1 MDLSDS
7 WKTKVPAILF
17 VGDWD
22 RRAGVS
28 CEAGGRSG
36 IPSVFIYP
44 EWQGKSACSRR
55 QLYIGERQLMLSGS
69 GVPHEYYPLEENHWT
84 TCWIVFRG
92 EYLTEMMKGLGF
104 IDFAYE
110 KDAVNEKI
118 EKLFHQLLGA
128 AKDPLYGDE
137 YCSVLIYEYIMSI
150 RQTMMEHKK
159 YSGLGDKDI
168 LQHAVIY
175 MNENYASDITL
186 EELAEIGGVTKQHFC
201 RVFKEQMKMR
211 PMEYLARRRMA
222 SARNLLLTTT
232 KSIAEIGEAV
242 GYDNP
247 TYFGM
252 VFKKYEGITPTDC
265 RKRHGTSLTW

>member
-1 MDLSDS
+1 
-7 WKTKVPAILF
+7 
-17 VGDWD
+17 
-22 RRAGVS
+22 
-28 CEAGGRSG
+28 
-36 IPSVFIYP
+36 
-44 EWQGKSACSRR
+44 
-55 QLYIGERQLMLSGS
+55 
-69 GVPHEYYPLEENHWT
+69 
-84 TCWIVFRG
+84 
-92 EYLTEMMKGLGF
+92 MMKGLGF

-186 EELAEIGGVTKQHFC
+186 EELAEIGEAWAMIIQHILAWC
-201 RVFKEQMKMR
+201 LKSMKG
-211 PMEYLARRRMA
+211 LHRR
-222 SARNLLLTTT
+222 T
-232 KSIAEIGEAV
+232 AEK
-242 GYDNP
+242 
-247 TYFGM
+247 GM
-252 VFKKYEGITPTDC
+252 VQA
-265 RKRHGTSLTW
+265 

>member
-1 MDLSDS
+1 MEWIYPILGKQKCLPFYLSGIGIAEPEYHVKREDG
-7 WKTKVPAILF
+7 L
-17 VGDWD
+17 
-22 RRAGVS
+22 VS
-28 CEAGGRSG
+28 HQFLYTRSGRGNLHVAGGS
-36 IPSVFIYP
+36 
-44 EWQGKSACSRR
+44 
-55 QLYIGERQLMLSGS
+55 YILEKGS
-69 GVPHEYYPLEENHWT
+69 LCYLGPGVPHEYYPLEENHWT

-175 MNENYASDITL
+175 MKEN
-186 EELAEIGGVTKQHFC
+186 
-201 RVFKEQMKMR
+201 
-211 PMEYLARRRMA
+211 
-222 SARNLLLTTT
+222 
-232 KSIAEIGEAV
+232 
-242 GYDNP
+242 
-247 TYFGM
+247 
-252 VFKKYEGITPTDC
+252 
-265 RKRHGTSLTW
+265 